1 MQGYEENIKADKL
14 NHSTYIARTTFQ
26 LAGYYLK
33 KQKTKKAALFLENSQ
48 TGLVLS
54 SLLRCQ
60 EIKSMK
66 NIYSNEF
73 SQFSNQFCQWNHI
86 FLAVMDDQT
95 CMSTADTGE
104 AMHPRDV
111 RMVTFRNQQR
121 RNNL

>member
-26 LAGYYLK
+26 LAGYYLT
-33 KQKTKKAALFLENSQ
+33 KQNKKAALSLENSL
-48 TGLVLS
+48 TGLVSS
-54 SLLRCQ
+54 SLRRCQ
-60 EIKSMK
+60 ELKSMK

-73 SQFSNQFCQWNHI
+73 SQLSNQFCHWNHV

-104 AMHPRDV
+104 AMHPRDG